1 MSDDLVK
8 RLRYGIV
15 EHRKRWSGDTHAD
28 LGGSVD
34 YDATTDMLHEAADR
48 IAELEAELLETQD
61 RANAFATKEYHTEMR
76 AKQAEAK
83 LSEQVEWVKSLA
95 DDLIEAEARE
105 AWLKAVRN
113 AAATAAYEDAAKV
126 GVDYV
131 NGDLA
136 QPEMGIWWN
145 IMQRAPADSTGALER
160 VRREARNEALVE
172 ALQLIPNYHDDHWI
186 ESLRAPHF
194 KRALAVLDRS
204 IRAMMEDDDT

>member
-1 MSDDLVK
+1 MSDNADDMNDLVLLAMA
-8 RLRYGIV
+8 R
-15 EHRKRWSGDTHAD
+15 D
-28 LGGSVD
+28 
-34 YDATTDMLHEAADR
+34 EAVSKVK
-48 IAELEAELLETQD
+48 ELEA
-61 RANAFATKEYHTEMR
+61 
-76 AKQAEAK
+76 K
-83 LSEQVEWVKSLA
+83 LPEQIEWVKSLA